1 MNSEDFN
8 RLLSQ
13 QTSDLEVT
21 EQEIIKLEKY
31 KLDYETVSNKIE
43 ELQKSV
49 YKEAYIPF
57 SRKALVKG
65 RLIHTNELLVYL
77 GGTDDYFAELSVYE
91 TVQLITNRIKQLENK
106 LNGLNQQKILLNNRI
121 NYTKDFIEKKS
132 IIIPLKH
139 LHNTSSLNVF
149 PENFE
154 NIQEIEIREEYDSD
168 IEIEWRKKHSMNRK
182 QERLTNALQTSPVIN
197 TRKVSFDLT
206 NHIYKDNST
215 DSENISDFEG
225 DNLSII
231 HFQHSNIPSLVPR
244 EKVIDFSSLTVA
256 EAVNFANNNS
266 SNNNNDNDNNNNSLC
281 SINDKNKILSVE
293 PFGDIHERQLIN
305 ISTSSNPSLPIEK
318 KRCSQ
323 FRSSRIKDSKTV

>member
-65 RLIHTNELLVYL
+65 LLIHTNELLVYL

-121 NYTKDFIEKKS
+121 NYTKISLKK
-132 IIIPLKH
+132 
-139 LHNTSSLNVF
+139 N
-149 PENFE
+149 
-154 NIQEIEIREEYDSD
+154 Q
-168 IEIEWRKKHSMNRK
+168 
-182 QERLTNALQTSPVIN
+182 
-197 TRKVSFDLT
+197 
-206 NHIYKDNST
+206 
-215 DSENISDFEG
+215 
-225 DNLSII
+225 
-231 HFQHSNIPSLVPR
+231 
-244 EKVIDFSSLTVA
+244 
-256 EAVNFANNNS
+256 
-266 SNNNNDNDNNNNSLC
+266 
-281 SINDKNKILSVE
+281 
-293 PFGDIHERQLIN
+293 
-305 ISTSSNPSLPIEK
+305 
-318 KRCSQ
+318 
-323 FRSSRIKDSKTV
+323 